1 MKSEYRYEVIP
12 ETDNKIF
19 VKHVKLSIDW
29 NDYKTLLY
37 IFLLLSIV
45 IWFFLSVFG
54 LVVGCGLLIK
64 WVPALSVMFK

>member
-29 NDYKTLLY
+29 DDYKTLLY

-54 LVVGCGLLIK
+54 LAVGCGLILEWI
-64 WVPALSVMFK
+64 